1 MRLQQV
7 CGVEKGMKER
17 SQEVGKKKV
26 GSSWMDNQNRQSQG
40 WGIDSMWVGHRNFG
54 LIGALFDFALDDAF
68 HADTHRQTLSYWKL
82 HAATQLWTSRKQKLK
97 VIDRNQGIVW

>member
-1 MRLQQV
+1 
-7 CGVEKGMKER
+7 
-17 SQEVGKKKV
+17 
-26 GSSWMDNQNRQSQG
+26 
-40 WGIDSMWVGHRNFG
+40 
-54 LIGALFDFALDDAF
+54 LFDFALDDAF